1 MCRVAETFVDVRIQ
15 RRHAQGSLRITRVL
29 KVYCCLMYPG
39 TMVLEYADTV
49 FAIIDI
55 DIDTE

>member
-1 MCRVAETFVDVRIQ
+1 MPRRRDVR
-15 RRHAQGSLRITRVL
+15 RRPDPAAPRVRITRVL